1 MNIVTLLPQTHCSLT
16 YPPPHTFPVLLPLL
30 GVSWSKVIFTYS
42 KRLLTKAGFV
52 AVGLMS
58 AHPSGWVT
66 SDQQSRN
73 QRYTGRSLVRCRL
86 NA

>member
-52 AVGLMS
+52 AVGLMT
-58 AHPSGWVT
+58 AHPSPLPPPSSLRLGNIRPTVT
-66 SDQQSRN
+66 
-73 QRYTGRSLVRCRL
+73 
-86 NA
+86 